1 MKRLVLLLSVF
12 LVACSNDNT
21 PDVSSDKAAAEAVQ
35 ALQQSGSVDG
45 KALYAACAA
54 CHGAQG
60 EGNPGLHAPSLA
72 NQQDW
77 YLERQLLGFRSGV
90 RGSHPEDGYG
100 AQMQAIAK
108 TLADDAAVK
117 AVVAYIADF
126 KAKPAAKTLEGNI
139 KRGADYYSNLCGS
152 CHGPA
157 AEGNEKLQSP
167 ALAGVDDWYLLK
179 QFNHFRDGI
188 RGAEQTDR
196 YGYQMGMMGKT
207 LPNAEIAN
215 DVIVYIQS
223 LAD

>member
-1 MKRLVLLLSVF
+1 M
-12 LVACSNDNT
+12 
-21 PDVSSDKAAAEAVQ
+21 VSRTAA
-35 ALQQSGSVDG
+35 S
-45 KALYAACAA
+45 
-54 CHGAQG
+54 
-60 EGNPGLHAPSLA
+60 
-72 NQQDW
+72 
-77 YLERQLLGFRSGV
+77 
-90 RGSHPEDGYG
+90 
-100 AQMQAIAK
+100 
-108 TLADDAAVK
+108 
-117 AVVAYIADF
+117 
-126 KAKPAAKTLEGNI
+126 AKTLEGNI

-188 RGAEQTDR
+188 RGADQTDR

-215 DVIVYIQS
+215 DVIAYIQS